1 MAFQDFKALTE
12 LVAHNFFSQLYHELE
27 TETKMEDLSDRGTHC
42 RDLSEFSFSQ
52 RIAS

>member
-12 LVAHNFFSQLYHELE
+12 SVAHNFSQLYHELE